1 MRSNR
6 TASLLLIE
14 TIFAVFFF
22 ALASTICVQFYLR
35 SHKLSEHSAIKT
47 EAVLLSQSLAESFL
61 AAKGDVQECAQLISA
76 VPGIRITENDPS
88 QQRIALENENGLTAS
103 LEVGGDATLAE
114 GNIEVYA
121 GTKDRSDEPV
131 ISLPV
136 RVFTGVLPGGA
147 HAQK

>member
-1 MRSNR
+1 MKSNR

-35 SHKLSEHSAIKT
+35 SHRLSERAAVKT

-61 AAKGDVQECAQLISA
+61 AAKGDVQECARLIST
-76 VPGIRITENDPS
+76 VPGIRVTENDPA
-88 QQRIALENENGLTAS
+88 QQRIALESENGLTAS
-103 LEVGGDATLAE
+103 LQIGGDAPLAE

-121 GTKDRSDEPV
+121 GAKDQSDGPV

-136 RVFTGVLPGGA
+136 RVFTGVLPGGE